1 MLRWLMLTLV
11 LGLVACAGL
20 SQVPP
25 GSIDPTAAASPVSP
39 PTETVLP
46 TATVPPPPS
55 PTPVQALPD
64 ASTAAWV
71 PVVGGLDRPVDLKHA
86 GDGRLF
92 VVEKQGVIRIVRDG
106 VLISEPF
113 LDLRDRVGAG
123 ANEQGLLG
131 LAFHPLFGEN
141 GRLFVN
147 YTDTA
152 GDTVVARYLAS
163 GNRADAASEVIILRI
178 AQPFANHNGGS
189 LAFGPDGYLYIGTG
203 DGGSGGDPH
212 GNGQSLNTLL
222 GKILRLDVDGGEPY
236 AVPTDNP
243 YAASGEGAAEIW
255 AFGLRNPWRIA
266 FDRPTGDL
274 YIGDVGQN
282 RWEEIDVVPAGAPG
296 GANFGWN
303 VREGLHEYAG
313 DSTSALVDPAAE
325 YSHDFGCSV
334 TGGLVVHDPALPAWD
349 GTYLYGDYCSGRV
362 WGLRRSA
369 QGAWLNGP
377 LFETG
382 ASISAFGEGA
392 DGQVYL
398 LDYAGTIYRLAAAG

>member
-11 LGLVACAGL
+11 LGLVACAGF

-25 GSIDPTAAASPVSP
+25 ESIEPTAAASPVSP

-55 PTPVQALPD
+55 PTPVLALPD

-92 VVEKQGVIRIVRDG
+92 VVEKHGVIRIVRDG

-113 LDLRDRVGAG
+113 VDLRDRVGAG

-131 LAFHPLFGEN
+131 LAFHPRFAEN

-163 GNRADAASEVIILRI
+163 GDRADPASEVILLRI

-203 DGGSGGDPH
+203 DGGSDMVGEECAPRPH
-212 GNGQSLNTLL
+212 
-222 GKILRLDVDGGEPY
+222 
-236 AVPTDNP
+236 
-243 YAASGEGAAEIW
+243 
-255 AFGLRNPWRIA
+255 
-266 FDRPTGDL
+266 
-274 YIGDVGQN
+274 
-282 RWEEIDVVPAGAPG
+282 
-296 GANFGWN
+296 
-303 VREGLHEYAG
+303 
-313 DSTSALVDPAAE
+313 
-325 YSHDFGCSV
+325 
-334 TGGLVVHDPALPAWD
+334 
-349 GTYLYGDYCSGRV
+349 
-362 WGLRRSA
+362 
-369 QGAWLNGP
+369 
-377 LFETG
+377 
-382 ASISAFGEGA
+382 SI
-392 DGQVYL
+392 
-398 LDYAGTIYRLAAAG
+398 